1 MRINGRHTPGGTNQS
16 GCTTPWGYVK
26 ENSESANGESDRF
39 SRLRNWFFPPMAS
52 EKPPWR
58 MLPGRRNLAG
68 TLYLYFN
75 SKEELYAS
83 LTFGFLRRFISR
95 LKHIDTGS
103 EAEPLQI
110 IKGLLDAMV
119 DVYEMDPAMLIHLV
133 HLQSSET
140 LYDMPVHLK
149 SEFKE
154 LFRSSREAIAKVVH
168 KAMSIGRVRAANPLI
183 LADILWALF
192 SGVILREESKRFING
207 STRYLRQHLDIAFE
221 IFTRGLELQER

>member
-1 MRINGRHTPGGTNQS
+1 MGIRERKQRERERRKRQILEAAQLVFP
-16 GCTTPWGYVK
+16 
-26 ENSESANGESDRF
+26 ANGFRKTTMEDVAREAELS
-39 SRLRNWFFPPMAS
+39 P
-52 EKPPWR
+52 
-58 MLPGRRNLAG
+58 G

-140 LYDMPVHLK
+140 LYDIPVHLK